1 MVTDELS
8 VTFGALAD
16 PIRRAILERLST
28 GEATVNE
35 LAEPFDV
42 SLQAVSR
49 HIKVLERAG
58 LISRGRDAQFRP
70 CRLEEAQLDVA
81 VDWIEQ
87 HRKIWED
94 RMDQL
99 EVHLR
104 TIQQRKRADRPAAP
118 TAALADSTTDAE
130 PRTNDDTAPK
140 SSSASTRRSTR

>member
-8 VTFGALAD
+8 ITFGALAD

-42 SLQAVSR
+42 SLQAISR

-70 CRLEEAQLDVA
+70 CRLEDAQLDVA

-87 HRKIWED
+87 HRKVWEE

-104 TIQQRKRADRPAAP
+104 TIQQRTAQPVGTAPPTHTARP
-118 TAALADSTTDAE
+118 LKE
-130 PRTNDDTAPK
+130 TAPK
-140 SSSASTRRSTR
+140 PSSAPTRRSTK